1 MSEGMARARRH
12 VAVAV
17 FLLGGLLLASCERT
31 PSKSDY
37 VSAQV
42 TVLCEAQSGDER
54 HKDAMQL
61 LQELWSE
68 SAGLC
73 QVTELRTGDVL
84 VHADSSVLL
93 TPYCPSNTTCIDGGG
108 RAPFAVD
115 PPLLLLVRERYPP
128 APEGAR
134 SSAPEPMARPIYRVD
149 AT

>member
-54 HKDAMQL
+54 RACRMAVIKQFKDTPLEEMQ
-61 LQELWSE
+61 
-68 SAGLC
+68 
-73 QVTELRTGDVL
+73 R
-84 VHADSSVLL
+84 
-93 TPYCPSNTTCIDGGG
+93 
-108 RAPFAVD
+108 RF
-115 PPLLLLVRERYPP
+115 P
-128 APEGAR
+128 APE
-134 SSAPEPMARPIYRVD
+134 PRPRPSCGI
-149 AT
+149 